1 MPDHMGNVTVGRWFS
16 ERPYP
21 RPPLKEKQV
30 GVHQRMHIMSCIPL
44 CKQLASCQQA
54 NTFWWRWPPAS
65 NLSQKPSCRRI
76 PNRPPK
82 LLNSGH
88 RPNAR
93 THGQCDCWEMILS
106 KTLSK
111 ASSKRKTVLSAS
123 AHALHVMHASL
134 QTAGLLPASKKTG
147 SVLMALA
154 SCQQPKPKT
163 KLQKESK
170 PSFKIV
176 KFLALRQRRQTHG
189 KFDCWEMFLSKPP
202 LLKENYSW
210 PCPKPPPNRKHS
222 SGCIN
227 SCTSYHAFRDANS
240 GVCFDGFGFLPASL
254 SQKPSGRRRPSRPSS
269 FWNSGHRRNA
279 AKHIGNVT
287 VGRWLSQRPPY
298 LKEATSLDLV
308 QGLLKRKT
316 VPGASTHGF
325 MSSIPRCKLQG
336 LFWWLW
342 TSPANQL

>member
-1 MPDHMGNVTVGRWFS
+1 MGNLTVGR
-16 ERPYP
+16 
-21 RPPLKEKQV
+21 
-30 GVHQRMHIMSCIPL
+30 C
-44 CKQLASCQQA
+44 
-54 NTFWWRWPPAS
+54 
-65 NLSQKPSCRRI
+65 LSQ
-76 PNRPPK
+76 
-82 LLNSGH
+82 
-88 RPNAR
+88 
-93 THGQCDCWEMILS
+93 
-106 KTLSK
+106 
-111 ASSKRKTVLSAS
+111 
-123 AHALHVMHASL
+123 
-134 QTAGLLPASKKTG
+134 
-147 SVLMALA
+147 
-154 SCQQPKPKT
+154 
-163 KLQKESK
+163 
-170 PSFKIV
+170 
-176 KFLALRQRRQTHG
+176 
-189 KFDCWEMFLSKPP
+189 KPP

-227 SCTSYHAFRDANS
+227 SCTSYHAFRAANS

-325 MSSIPRCKLQG
+325 MSSIPCSKLQG